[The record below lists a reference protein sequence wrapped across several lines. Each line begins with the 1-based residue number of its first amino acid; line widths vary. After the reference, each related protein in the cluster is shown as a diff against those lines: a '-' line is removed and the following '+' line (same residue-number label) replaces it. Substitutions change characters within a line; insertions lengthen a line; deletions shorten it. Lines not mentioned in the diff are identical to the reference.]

1 MCEKGNHE
9 LPSDPE
15 WIIFRSVLFNAVCMP
30 CFALLFTEQ
39 FPEEDIHP

>member
-15 WIIFRSVLFNAVCMP
+15 WIIFRSVLFNSVCWK
-30 CFALLFTEQ
+30 
-39 FPEEDIHP
+39 